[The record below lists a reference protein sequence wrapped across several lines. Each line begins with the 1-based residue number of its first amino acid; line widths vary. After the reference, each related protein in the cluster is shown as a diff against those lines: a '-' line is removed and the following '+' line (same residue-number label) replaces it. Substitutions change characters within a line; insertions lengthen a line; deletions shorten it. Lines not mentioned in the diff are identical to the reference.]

1 MTPHP
6 EPTQLQRRMRK
17 LTRPLFLF
25 AGVAYIIAGI
35 LKFVVHQNGGWIY
48 FGLGVAFLIVALV
61 VPVPSS
67 KN

>member
-1 MTPHP
+1 MTPNP

-25 AGVAYIIAGI
+25 AGVAYIVAGI

-48 FGLGVAFLIVALV
+48 IGLGLAFLVLAWV
-61 VPVPSS
+61 VPLAQRET
-67 KN
+67 